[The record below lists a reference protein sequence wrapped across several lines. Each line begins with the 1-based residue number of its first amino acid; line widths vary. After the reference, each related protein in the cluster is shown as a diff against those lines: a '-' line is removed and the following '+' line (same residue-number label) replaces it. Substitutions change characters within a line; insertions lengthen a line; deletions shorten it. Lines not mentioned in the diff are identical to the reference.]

1 MTRIDFV
8 ISGSQDVNKCHSE
21 IWEQAWINKKDIKV
35 SCGNGDQRSKRET
48 LAGGLT
54 EQDPQDPKYRALAEE
69 SLAKFIAETGT
80 IQPLQVVRVE
90 KVTTQVVAGKM
101 TRIDFVISG
110 SQDVNKCHSEIWEQA
125 WINKKGI
132 KVSCGNGDQR
142 SKRESMAGGLTEQD
156 PNDPKYRAL
165 AEESLAK
172 FIAES
177 GTIQPLQVVRVEK
190 VTTQVVAGKMTR
202 IDFVISGSQDVNKC
216 HSEIWEQAWINKKDI
231 KVSCGNGDQR
241 SKRELMAGGLTEQDP
256 NDPTYRALAEE
267 SLAKF
272 IAESGTIQPLQV
284 VRVEKVTTQVV
295 AGKMTRIDFVISGSQ
310 DVNKCHS
317 EIWEQAWIN
326 KKDIK
331 VSCGNGDQRSKRE
344 SMAGGLTEQDPNDP
358 KYRVLAEESLA
369 KFIAESGTI
378 QPLQVVRVEK
388 VTTQVVAGKMTRID
402 FVISGSQDVNKC
414 HSEIWE
420 QAWINKKDIKV
431 SCGNGDQRSKRES
444 MAGGLTEQDPNDPKY
459 KTLAEE
465 SLAKFIA
472 ESGTTQPLQV
482 VRVEKVTTQV
492 VAGEMTRIDFV
503 ISGSQDVNKCHSEIW
518 EQAWINKKDIKVS
531 CGNGDQRSKRESMA
545 GGLMEHD
552 PNDPKYRA
560 LAEESLVKFIA
571 ESGTTQTLQVVRVE
585 KVTTQVVAGTVTRI
599 DFTVS
604 ALNVEALKC
613 HSYIFEQVWL
623 DKKEVDVDCIP
634 INIRVRRDLGMP
646 RGLIEQSLT
655 KLKFNVPVGKIST
668 TGNSIDQGLHNVRGN
683 DEEEQNPNKPEYK
696 LLAEES
702 LRKFQQRTSVYHKVL
717 EVKRVLTRVVS
728 GLKYSID
735 FTAAPTACSVNE
747 SRVNARKCKTDDE
760 IILYCHTEIWDRPW
774 LRKKNIDVQCNDPSD
789 DRDDFVEDD
798 SDISDTLR
806 PENVGNHSEN
816 HMKLAKEATE
826 KYLTASNR
834 KYVHKVTGIQSVN
847 EQQSDGTH
855 TTIDFTMSP
864 TTCLR
869 NVSNKDP
876 CEVKQPIVVFNC
888 NAKIRNKLWTTN
900 ESEIEVT
907 CKKAS
912 AHNRIKNKRDVGI
925 RNARQIVDDAEEM
938 DEDII
943 YYYADRALQHVNDHS
958 SSNNLHKLISIH
970 AVQSSVQMGTLT
982 VKMYIEIAET
992 YCLRHQKSKDLKNC
1006 EELNGLNH
1014 RLCLARLWPS
1024 PDEEL
1029 ITRHISVVCDD
1040 EEDFVAITGVNV
1052 PELLRLSMNELEKS
1066 PGTKFKLVH
1075 QGEPQVIPS
1084 LDSREPFK
1092 INFIIAYTNCSKDVD
1107 LETNPFQCYINTEIP
1122 SKSCQSFIWLKTDV
1136 KYIQNINVKCS
1147 SLNRLRRS
1155 TNETN
1160 MVSENEEIKSMVA
1173 AALEKLEMSSLHR
1186 YKQRVLQINSHSTK
1200 ITSGKVTTIDFDVG
1214 YTSCLKYEW
1223 VENITSCDFLE
1234 HLPRR
1239 RCVAQIWERLWIK
1252 NGQNIDVNCV
1262 DDETPLESHIEFESA
1277 EMANALAREALKHIE
1292 AKYPHPSKQ
1301 KVVRIFSLEKQ
1312 VVAGIHYKMKIEV
1325 GFTDCFALSD
1335 QTDCKLLKD
1344 HGLNKFCRVNVWV
1357 RPWTDH
1363 PPNFR
1368 VSCDFQEG
1376 TTHDLYHH
1384 VQAEQLFYN
1393 FLTMYSPSYVND
1405 YSQMQKRFE
1414 IFKNNI
1420 KKIHELNVHEKG
1432 TAVYGVT
1439 RFTDLTYEEFSST
1452 YMGLNTNLTNENQ
1465 VPMKNAD
1472 VPDIK
1477 IPEDFDWRDHDAVTE
1492 VKDQGSCG
1500 SCWAFSVTGN
1510 IEGQWKMQSGQLVSL
1525 SEQELVDCDKLDNGC
1540 NGGLPDNAY
1549 RAIEQMGG
1557 LELESDY
1564 PYEGVGD
1571 KYYPLFHKK
1580 LPYWII
1586 KNSWGKSWGEQGYYR
1601 VYRGDG
1607 TCGVNQMASSAII

>member
-1 MTRIDFV
+1 MT
-8 ISGSQDVNKCHSE
+8 
-21 IWEQAWINKKDIKV
+21 
-35 SCGNGDQRSKRET
+35 
-48 LAGGLT
+48 GGLT
-54 EQDPQDPKYRALAEE
+54 DQNPNDPKYRALAEE
-69 SLAKFIAETGT
+69 SLLKFIVESGT
-80 IQPLQVVRVE
+80 TQPLRVVRVE
-90 KVTTQVVAGKM
+90 KVTTQVVAGSL

-110 SQDVNKCHSEIWEQA
+110 GQDINKCHSKIWEQP
-125 WINKKGI
+125 WINKKDI
-132 KVSCGNGDQR
+132 EVSCHNGDQR
-142 SKRESMAGGLTEQD
+142 SKREAIPGGLTDQN

-165 AEESLAK
+165 AEESLRK
-172 FIAES
+172 FIVES
-177 GTIQPLQVVRVEK
+177 GTTQPLRVVRVEK
-190 VTTQVVAGKMTR
+190 VTTQVVAGSLTRIDFVISGGQDINKCHSKIWEQPWINKKDIEVSCHNGDQRSKRETMTGGLTDQNPNDPMYRALAEESLRKFITDSGTTEHLQLVRVEKVTTQVVSGLMTR
-202 IDFVISGSQDVNKC
+202 IDFVISGGQDFNKC
-216 HSEIWEQAWINKKDI
+216 HSEIWEQSWMNKKDI
-231 KVSCGNGDQR
+231 EVSCHNGDQR
-241 SKRELMAGGLTEQDP
+241 SKRETIPGGLTEKNP
-256 NDPTYRALAEE
+256 NDPKYRALAEE
-267 SLAKF
+267 SLRKF
-272 IAESGTIQPLQV
+272 ITESGTTEPLRV

-295 AGKMTRIDFVISGSQ
+295 AGSLTRIDFVISGGQ
-310 DVNKCHS
+310 DINKCHS
-317 EIWEQAWIN
+317 KIWEQPWIN
-326 KKDIK
+326 KKDIE
-331 VSCGNGDQRSKRE
+331 VSCHNGDQRSKRE
-344 SMAGGLTEQDPNDP
+344 AIPGGLT
-358 KYRVLAEESLA
+358 
-369 KFIAESGTI
+369 
-378 QPLQVVRVEK
+378 
-388 VTTQVVAGKMTRID
+388 
-402 FVISGSQDVNKC
+402 
-414 HSEIWE
+414 
-420 QAWINKKDIKV
+420 
-431 SCGNGDQRSKRES
+431 DQ
-444 MAGGLTEQDPNDPKY
+444 N
-459 KTLAEE
+459 
-465 SLAKFIA
+465 
-472 ESGTTQPLQV
+472 
-482 VRVEKVTTQV
+482 
-492 VAGEMTRIDFV
+492 
-503 ISGSQDVNKCHSEIW
+503 
-518 EQAWINKKDIKVS
+518 
-531 CGNGDQRSKRESMA
+531 
-545 GGLMEHD
+545 

-560 LAEESLVKFIA
+560 LAEESLLKFIA
-571 ESGTTQTLQVVRVE
+571 DSGTTEPLKMVRVE
-585 KVTTQVVAGTVTRI
+585 KVTTQVVAGMMTRI

-604 ALNVEALKC
+604 DGNSKTMKC
-613 HSYIFEQVWL
+613 HSEILEQVWVGR
-623 DKKEVDVDCIP
+623 KEVNVDCLP
-634 INIRVRRDLGMP
+634 INIRARRDLVMP
-646 RGLIEQSLT
+646 RGLVEQNLI
-655 KLKFNVPVGKIST
+655 KPKFNVPLGKKPSPGSGT
-668 TGNSIDQGLHNVRGN
+668 EMSLHNVRGN

-702 LRKFQQRTSVYHKVL
+702 LRKFQQKSTVYHKVL
-717 EVKRVLTRVVS
+717 EVKRVLTRVIS
-728 GLKYSID
+728 GLKYNID

-747 SRVNARKCKTDDE
+747 SRVNARRCKTDDE

-798 SDISDTLR
+798 SDISEVNSEKESNT
-806 PENVGNHSEN
+806 SEN
-816 HMKLAKEATE
+816 HMKLANAATE

-834 KYVHKVTGIQSVN
+834 KYVHKVTGIQSVS
-847 EQQSDGTH
+847 EPQLDGTF
-855 TTIDFTMSP
+855 TIDFTISP

-869 NVSNKDP
+869 NVTNKDS
-876 CEVKQPIVVFNC
+876 CKVKQPVVVFHC
-888 NAKIRNKLWTTN
+888 NAKIRNLPSGNN
-900 ESEIEVT
+900 ENEIEVT
-907 CKKAS
+907 CRKAS
-912 AHNRIKNKRDVGI
+912 EGVNKSKKDKRDVGI
-925 RNARQIVDDAEEM
+925 GNARQTVDDAEEM
-938 DEDII
+938 DEDVI
-943 YYYADRALQHVNDHS
+943 YYYADRALQHVNDNS
-958 SSNNLHKLISIH
+958 RSNNLHKLISIH
-970 AVQSSVQMGTLT
+970 AVQSSVQMGERT

-992 YCLRHQKSKDLKNC
+992 YCLRHHRTKDLKNC

-1014 RLCLARLWPS
+1014 RLCLARLWPA
-1024 PDEEL
+1024 PNEEL

-1052 PELLRLSMNELEKS
+1052 PELLRLSLIELERA
-1066 PGTKFKLVH
+1066 PGAKYKLVH

-1084 LDSREPFK
+1084 LDSRQPFK
-1092 INFIIAYTNCSKDVD
+1092 INFIVAYTNCSIDVD
-1107 LETNPFQCYINTEIP
+1107 LDKNPFQCYLNTEIP
-1122 SKSCQSFIWLKTDV
+1122 SKTCHSFIWLKTDIRHIS
-1136 KYIQNINVKCS
+1136 YINVKCAN
-1147 SLNRLRRS
+1147 LNRWRRS
-1155 TNETN
+1155 TNQTN
-1160 MVSENEEIKSMVA
+1160 TTSENGEINSMVA

-1277 EMANALAREALKHIE
+1277 EMANALAKEALKHIE

-1312 VVAGIHYKMKIEV
+1312 VVAGIHYKMKVEV
-1325 GFTDCFALSD
+1325 GFTDCLALSD

-1376 TTHDLYHH
+1376 ATHDLYHH

-1393 FLTMYSPSYVND
+1393 FLTTYSPSYVND

-1465 VPMKNAD
+1465 VPMTKAD
-1472 VPDIK
+1472 IPDIK
-1477 IPEDFDWRDHDAVTE
+1477 LPEDFDWREHDAVTE
-1492 VKDQGSCG
+1492 VKDQGQCG

-1525 SEQELVDCDKLDNGC
+1525 SEQELVDCDKLDDGC

-1564 PYEGVGD
+1564 PYEGVGEKCEFNKTLAKVQISGAVNITTNETGMAQWLVHNGPISIGINANAMQFYMGGISHPWKMLCNPTNLD
-1571 KYYPLFHKK
+1571 HGVLIVGYGIKDYPLFHKK